1 MEEIAKCKMFRS
13 IYENGKGI
21 FGGPHCVEFD
31 VKNSEFHIKI
41 EQCIDREIIVT
52 AKEDVSIFDLFALHS
67 KVERLL
73 MLLDGRFF
81 PLVDIKLTDSSSTSD
96 AKLEL
101 HKVNLMANRLSY
113 FASAD
118 FCSYE
123 HDKLIEFEAVINS
136 ELFERWERLLDELDV
151 VHQMYLY
158 SLSDS
163 KVTVDVKCAFL
174 IELAEPLIEIVKEHT
189 KFFSSLNPGERG
201 TTLKNCID
209 ALITKYGE
217 EIFAREISS
226 AYDKFLT
233 TMVNSRVKIMH
244 IKRRQRGISFNG
256 SESILYTLKMS
267 LLYRRV
273 LFEILGIKEVEY
285 KEKLLKN
292 ISGIDK
298 WNDTLDK
305 FLLRLS

>member
-1 MEEIAKCKMFRS
+1 MEELAKCKMLKA
-13 IYENGKGI
+13 IYENEKGI
-21 FGGPHCVEFD
+21 FGGPHCIEFN
-31 VKNSEFHIKI
+31 VKNSEFHIKV

-52 AKEDVSIFDLFALHS
+52 AKDDVSIFDLFAMHS
-67 KVERLL
+67 KVEKLL

-81 PLVDIKLTDSSSTSD
+81 SLVDIKLTDSNSTSD
-96 AKLEL
+96 VKLKLYKED
-101 HKVNLMANRLSY
+101 LMASRLSY
-113 FASAD
+113 FVSAD

-123 HDKLIEFEAVINS
+123 NDQLIEFETVINS
-136 ELFERWERLLDELDV
+136 ELYDRWERLLDELDV

-174 IELAEPLIEIVKEHT
+174 IELAEPLIEIVKENT

-217 EIFAREISS
+217 EIFAKEISCS
-226 AYDKFLT
+226 YEKFLT

-244 IKRRQRGISFNG
+244 IKG
-256 SESILYTLKMS
+256 SREGLALMEVNPFCTL
-267 LLYRRV
+267 
-273 LFEILGIKEVEY
+273 
-285 KEKLLKN
+285 
-292 ISGIDK
+292 
-298 WNDTLDK
+298 
-305 FLLRLS
+305 